1 MSIYSVNSQSLLSL
15 FDYMLKRNE
24 IKSFSSVNTAS
35 YSDAESSAD
44 STYYTVKK
52 ENSIFKIPSNESV
65 EFSEE
70 EKSTIM
76 KLTEKIDSGS
86 ATKEDMKTLVELIYG
101 KIGGQSTMSGNFTEE
116 KLLPVFPMPPGGGL
130 SLIPPEEDSEVGF
143 NIISFL
149 EEYLLNSEETDEKDE
164 TETADKSQNT
174 AAETGDFVDNNALAK
189 AIMQDFLRAYSY
201 DYANGEAQSLT
212 NVAV

>member
-24 IKSFSSVNTAS
+24 VKSLSSFNTAS
-35 YSDAESSAD
+35 YNDAESSAD
-44 STYYTVKK
+44 SIYYTLKK
-52 ENSIFKIPSNESV
+52 ENSIFKISSNEGV

-70 EKSTIM
+70 EKSTIL

-86 ATKEDMKTLVELIYG
+86 ATKEDMKTLVDLIYG
-101 KIGGQSTMSGNFTEE
+101 KISGQTTMSGSFTEE
-116 KLLPVFPMPPGGGL
+116 KSPPLFPMPPGGGL
-130 SLIPPEEDSEVGF
+130 GLIPPEEDSEVGF

-149 EEYLLNSEETDEKDE
+149 EEYLLNSRESDEKDE
-164 TETADKSQNT
+164 TETADESQNT
-174 AAETGDFVDNNALAK
+174 AAETDAYVDNTALAK
-189 AIMQDFLRAYSY
+189 AIMQDFLKAYSN
-201 DYANGEAQSLT
+201 DYANGEVQSLT